1 VAWLSD
7 TNILLRMAQ
16 PSHPMYE
23 QALQAVERL
32 LERGEQVCIV
42 PQNITEFWNVA
53 TRREGSANGLGMTV
67 AEAHEE
73 VRRISTFL
81 TLLPDTERIYPEWLD
96 LVVTH
101 SVSDIDVYDARLVAA
116 MRVYGVSN
124 LLTFDVHDFARYPD
138 IHVLQPADVLKA
150 YSP

>member
-1 VAWLSD
+1 MAWLSD

-16 PSHPMYE
+16 PSHPMHE
-23 QALQAVERL
+23 EALQAVERL
-32 LERGEQVCIV
+32 LEHGEQVCIV

-67 AEAHEE
+67 SEAHEE
-73 VRRISTFL
+73 VRRISAFL
-81 TLLPDTERIYPEWLD
+81 TLLPETERICPEWLD
-96 LVVTH
+96 LVVTYA
-101 SVSDIDVYDARLVAA
+101 VSGIDVYDARLVAA

-124 LLTFDVHDFARYPD
+124 LLTFDVHDFARYRD
-138 IHVLQPADVLKA
+138 IHTLQPKDLPKT

>member
-1 VAWLSD
+1 MAWLSD

-16 PSHPMYE
+16 PAHPMYE
-23 QALQAVERL
+23 EALQAVEKL
-32 LERGEQVCIV
+32 LERGEQMCIV

-81 TLLPDTERIYPEWLD
+81 TLLPETERIYPEWLD

-101 SVSDIDVYDARLVAA
+101 SVSGIDPKN
-116 MRVYGVSN
+116 GS
-124 LLTFDVHDFARYPD
+124 
-138 IHVLQPADVLKA
+138 
-150 YSP
+150 